1 MSFLGKSGN
10 AAIAFFRKFIKTATV
25 PVVVFAMAFSN
36 LVPYARELKTL
47 RQEGK
52 TLTQIVDHLATAYQV
67 ETTPGTL
74 SRFFKANA
82 PQLAPRE
89 LTQAEEQR
97 FEAVALL
104 TEVLVE
110 VRARSEEE
118 RLAIEHLAG
127 QVAVN
132 TASLAELE
140 QRIASQSPIPRTP
153 KAATEALAAD
163 TLRRIWTRA
172 ALVIAP
178 IAGAVGYLL
187 GRL

>member
-1 MSFLGKSGN
+1 LEK
-10 AAIAFFRKFIKTATV
+10 AATLPLPFFRKFIKTATV
-25 PVVVFAMAFSN
+25 PVVVFTMAFSN
-36 LVPYARELKTL
+36 LEPYRDELKSL
-47 RQEGK
+47 RQQGK
-52 TLTQIVDHLATAYQV
+52 TLTQIADHLVSAYRV

-89 LTQAEEQR
+89 MTQAEEQR

-132 TASLAELE
+132 TASLAGLE
-140 QRIASQSPIPRTP
+140 QRLAVATAIPAQP
-153 KAATEALAAD
+153 KTANEALTAE

-178 IAGAVGYLL
+178 IAGALGYLA

>member
-1 MSFLGKSGN
+1 
-10 AAIAFFRKFIKTATV
+10 
-25 PVVVFAMAFSN
+25 MAFSN
-36 LVPYARELKTL
+36 LVPFAQELKTL

-52 TLTQIVDHLATAYQV
+52 TLSQIVDHLAAAYKV

-89 LTQAEEQR
+89 MTQAEEQR

-110 VRARSEEE
+110 LRARSEEE

-132 TASLAELE
+132 TASLGELE
-140 QRIASQSPIPRTP
+140 QRITS
-153 KAATEALAAD
+153 AAPTAPQRQATGETLTAD

-172 ALVIAP
+172 ALFIAP
-178 IAGAVGYLL
+178 VAGVVGYLV

>member
-1 MSFLGKSGN
+1 
-10 AAIAFFRKFIKTATV
+10 
-25 PVVVFAMAFSN
+25 MAFSN
-36 LVPYARELKTL
+36 LVPFAQELKTL
-47 RQEGK
+47 RREGK
-52 TLTQIVDHLATAYQV
+52 TLSQIVDHLAAAYKV

-82 PQLAPRE
+82 PQLAPRDM
-89 LTQAEEQR
+89 TQAEEQR

-110 VRARSEEE
+110 LRARSEEE

-132 TASLAELE
+132 TASLGELE
-140 QRIASQSPIPRTP
+140 QRITS
-153 KAATEALAAD
+153 AAPTAPQRQAAGETLTAD

-172 ALVIAP
+172 ALLIAP
-178 IAGAVGYLL
+178 VAGMVGYLV

>member
-1 MSFLGKSGN
+1 
-10 AAIAFFRKFIKTATV
+10 
-25 PVVVFAMAFSN
+25 MAFSN
-36 LVPYARELKTL
+36 LVPFAQELKTL
-47 RQEGK
+47 RREGK
-52 TLTQIVDHLATAYQV
+52 TLSQIVDHLAAAYKV

-89 LTQAEEQR
+89 MTQAEEQR

-110 VRARSEEE
+110 LRARSEEE

-132 TASLAELE
+132 TASLGELE
-140 QRIASQSPIPRTP
+140 QRITS
-153 KAATEALAAD
+153 AAPTAPQRQAAGETLTAD

-172 ALVIAP
+172 ALLIAP
-178 IAGAVGYLL
+178 VAGMVGYLV

>member
-1 MSFLGKSGN
+1 
-10 AAIAFFRKFIKTATV
+10 
-25 PVVVFAMAFSN
+25 MAFSN
-36 LVPYARELKTL
+36 LVPFAQELKTL
-47 RQEGK
+47 RREGK
-52 TLTQIVDHLATAYQV
+52 TLSQIVDHLAAAYKV

-82 PQLAPRE
+82 PQLAPRDM
-89 LTQAEEQR
+89 TQAEEQR

-110 VRARSEEE
+110 LRARSEEE

-132 TASLAELE
+132 TASLGELE
-140 QRIASQSPIPRTP
+140 QRITS
-153 KAATEALAAD
+153 AAPTAPQRQAAGETLTAD

-172 ALVIAP
+172 ALLIAP
-178 IAGAVGYLL
+178 VAGVVGYLV

>member
-1 MSFLGKSGN
+1 
-10 AAIAFFRKFIKTATV
+10 
-25 PVVVFAMAFSN
+25 MAFSN
-36 LVPYARELKTL
+36 LVPYAQELKSL

-52 TLTQIVDHLATAYQV
+52 TLTQLADHLAAAYKV

-89 LTQAEEQR
+89 LTQGEEQR

-140 QRIASQSPIPRTP
+140 QRITLQAAIQQQP
-153 KAATEALAAD
+153 KVTGEGLTAD
-163 TLRRIWTRA
+163 MLRRIWTRA
-172 ALVIAP
+172 VLIIAP
-178 IAGAVGYLL
+178 IAGVVGYLV

>member
-1 MSFLGKSGN
+1 
-10 AAIAFFRKFIKTATV
+10 
-25 PVVVFAMAFSN
+25 MAFSN
-36 LVPYARELKTL
+36 LVPFAQELKTL

-52 TLTQIVDHLATAYQV
+52 TLSQIVEHLAAAYKV

-82 PQLAPRE
+82 PQLAPRDM
-89 LTQAEEQR
+89 TQAEEQR

-110 VRARSEEE
+110 LRARSEEE

-132 TASLAELE
+132 TASLGELE
-140 QRIASQSPIPRTP
+140 QRIAS
-153 KAATEALAAD
+153 AAPTAPQRQAAGETLTAD

-172 ALVIAP
+172 ALLIAP
-178 IAGAVGYLL
+178 VAGVVGYLV